1 MDRALLKTMIILAC
15 AVALM
20 AMTAACSKPK
30 PVVAPD
36 VGRAPQPAAT
46 PAVPMGAE
54 RPADVS
60 AEPDLTA
67 APLPSGGVATG
78 ELPQDLAELNR
89 AGYLRDVFF
98 DTDKSDLTPETRD
111 LLAANAEWLRQ
122 HPTVRILVEGHCD
135 ERNTAEYNLALG
147 WRRANAVKSYLVSLG
162 VAGTRIDTISY
173 GEERPFALGHD
184 ESAWRLNRRA
194 HFVIIAR

>member
-1 MDRALLKTMIILAC
+1 MDRTLQKLTLLAGVIVTL
-15 AVALM
+15 

-30 PVVAPD
+30 PVIAPE
-36 VGRAPQPAAT
+36 VGRAQPPVVTAAE
-46 PAVPMGAE
+46 PIAAE
-54 RPADVS
+54 RPADVR

-67 APLPSGGVATG
+67 APLPAGGVESS
-78 ELPQDLAELNR
+78 ELPTDLAELNR
-89 AGYLRDVFF
+89 AGYLADVFF
-98 DTDKSDLTPETRD
+98 DTDKSDLTPEARD

-135 ERNTAEYNLALG
+135 ERHTAEYNLALG
-147 WRRANAVKSYLVSLG
+147 WRRANAVKSYLVALG
-162 VAGTRIDTISY
+162 VDGGRIDTISY

-194 HFVIIAR
+194 HFVIVAR

>member
-1 MDRALLKTMIILAC
+1 
-15 AVALM
+15 
-20 AMTAACSKPK
+20 
-30 PVVAPD
+30 
-36 VGRAPQPAAT
+36 
-46 PAVPMGAE
+46 MGAE

-67 APLPSGGVATG
+67 APLPSDGVATG

-89 AGYLRDVFF
+89 AGYLRDGFF

>member
-1 MDRALLKTMIILAC
+1 MDHTLKKISILAC
-15 AVALM
+15 AVATM

-30 PVVAPD
+30 PVVAPQ
-36 VGRAPQPAAT
+36 VGRASQPAAT
-46 PAVPMGAE
+46 PAVPIGAE
-54 RPADVS
+54 QPADVV

-67 APLPSGGVATG
+67 APLPTDGIQTG

-89 AGYLRDVFF
+89 AGYLTDVFF

-122 HPTVRILVEGHCD
+122 HPTVRVLVEGHCD
-135 ERNTAEYNLALG
+135 ERHTAEYNLALG

-162 VAGTRIDTISY
+162 VGGGRLDTISY
-173 GEERPFALGHD
+173 GEERPFALGRD

-194 HFVIIAR
+194 HFVIVAR

>member
-1 MDRALLKTMIILAC
+1 MDRTSKMSILAC
-15 AVALM
+15 AAAIM

-36 VGRAPQPAAT
+36 VGRAPQPAAAPVT
-46 PAVPMGAE
+46 PAAAE
-54 RPADVS
+54 QPSDVT

-67 APLPSGGVATG
+67 APLPTDGIQTG

-89 AGYLRDVFF
+89 AGYLKDVFF
-98 DTDKSDLTPETRD
+98 DTDKSDLTPQTRD
-111 LLAANAEWLRQ
+111 QLAANAGWLRQ

-135 ERNTAEYNLALG
+135 ERHTAEYNLALG
-147 WRRANAVKSYLVSLG
+147 WRRANAAKSYLASLG
-162 VAGTRIDTISY
+162 VDEARIDTISY

-184 ESAWRLNRRA
+184 ESAWQLNRRA